1 MASHAT
7 HTLLGIQFQPFWYRT
22 SQLSPKIRHN
32 TGSIKLDMHI
42 NINIQITENFYGLVL
57 ELTLCIQILVISE
70 IQLINQVHLSQPKV
84 FYEWAANLWKKNLI
98 SVLALYRLCRF
109 IGWIY
114 SPIQTPSP
122 IPLLLLCRRRLLL
135 QMHRTKLCMHENYN
149 STRLCPNWVIYQI
162 VWSSRL
168 SHSHSHYISISLIK
182 ISSFSSDNEPSRLTF
197 SLSTP
202 VDGS

>member
-70 IQLINQVHLSQPKV
+70 IQLINQVHLSQPKG
-84 FYEWAANLWKKNLI
+84 FYEWAANLWKKKFDFGI
-98 SVLALYRLCRF
+98 SVISFVPFHWLDIFPHIDSIPYSSSSSLSSSSSPANAQNKIVHARKLQLYTTV
-109 IGWIY
+109 
-114 SPIQTPSP
+114 S
-122 IPLLLLCRRRLLL
+122 
-135 QMHRTKLCMHENYN
+135 KLGNISNCLVQ
-149 STRLCPNWVIYQI
+149 S
-162 VWSSRL
+162 
-168 SHSHSHYISISLIK
+168 SISFPLTLYIY
-182 ISSFSSDNEPSRLTF
+182 FSN
-197 SLSTP
+197 
-202 VDGS
+202 